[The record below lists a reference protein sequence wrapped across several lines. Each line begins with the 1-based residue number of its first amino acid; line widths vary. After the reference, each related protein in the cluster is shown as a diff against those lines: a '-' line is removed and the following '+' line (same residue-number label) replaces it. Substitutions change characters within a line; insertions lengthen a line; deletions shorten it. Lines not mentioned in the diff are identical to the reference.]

1 VVSDNAPK
9 VKVMIKF
16 LIITQ
21 PRSGSSFF
29 TSCLNSH
36 SQIYCPRGSL
46 FTKHNVSPLKRFK
59 PGFLT
64 VDRKKS
70 PYYKYRSGSFR
81 RQIAHRFRRN
91 KLIHEFLSEW
101 YARYQNYE
109 AVGFKVNYS
118 QISRYPATI
127 SWVKQNDVK
136 IIHLVRNNLLK
147 RHVSN
152 KIAIARDQHH
162 SRKPLKPIKVYID
175 PEILLD
181 DFRRRQKRFDK
192 YRKLFRDFPFLEVS
206 YESMVADKGTETGKV
221 LKFLGI
227 EQVMPLTTDLVKVN
241 PDSVEDL
248 IENYDEVEQTLINTE
263 FKYFLY

>member
-1 VVSDNAPK
+1 
-9 VKVMIKF
+9 MIKF

-36 SQIYCPRGSL
+36 PQIHCSRGSL
-46 FTKHNVSPLKRFK
+46 FTKHNLSPIKGFK

-70 PYYKYRSGSFR
+70 PYYKYRSGSFK
-81 RQIAHRFRRN
+81 RQFAHRFRRN
-91 KLIHEFLSEW
+91 KLVHEFLSAW
-101 YARYQNYE
+101 YARHQDSE

-136 IIHLVRNNLLK
+136 IIHLVRTNLLK

-152 KIAIARDQHH
+152 KIAVTRDVHH
-162 SRKPLKPIKVYID
+162 SNKPLEPIKIYI
-175 PEILLD
+175 ESKILVE
-181 DFRRRQKRFDK
+181 DFRRRQNRFER
-192 YRKLFRDFPFLEVS
+192 YRTLFKDFPFLEVS
-206 YESMVADKGTETGKV
+206 YESMVADQNKETSKV
-221 LKFLGI
+221 LEFLGLNQLI
-227 EQVMPLTTDLVKVN
+227 PLTTDLVKVN
-241 PDSVEDL
+241 PDSLEEI
-248 IENYDEVEQTLINTE
+248 IENYEEVKQTLINTE
-263 FKYFLY
+263 FSHFLD